1 MINYTNM
8 LYHGDGIE
16 FNYSESFKY
25 YTFWAEKRNKNLL
38 GQNEQLKNQL
48 TQQSTM
54 NIIKEA

>member
-1 MINYTNM
+1 MINYTNT

-48 TQQSTM
+48 TQ
-54 NIIKEA
+54 